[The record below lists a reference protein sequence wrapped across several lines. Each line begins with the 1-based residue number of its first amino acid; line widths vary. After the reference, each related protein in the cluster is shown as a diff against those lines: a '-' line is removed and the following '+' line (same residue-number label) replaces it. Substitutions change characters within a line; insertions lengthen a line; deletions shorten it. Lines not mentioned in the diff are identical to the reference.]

1 MDDLNKKHHC
11 PKLALNFQIKQGGYN
26 NEWMNIFIKNILF
39 ININYKS
46 QHEKTS
52 IRKNHHA
59 LKVEQMKKNK
69 KPTKKANMKWQ
80 RKNILTW
87 HYDNEHCVYVN

>member
-1 MDDLNKKHHC
+1 
-11 PKLALNFQIKQGGYN
+11 
-26 NEWMNIFIKNILF
+26 MNIFIKNILS

-59 LKVEQMKKNK
+59 LKGEQMKKNK
-69 KPTKKANMKWQ
+69 KPTKNNKYKMTKKKYSNMT
-80 RKNILTW
+80 L
-87 HYDNEHCVYVN
+87 